1 MSKPSVSGGNF
12 RQSKQSQR
20 IVIANHA
27 ATVREALR
35 WLLDNEHDFDV
46 IGEATNSVETVSCVL
61 SLAPDLVIVDIDL
74 PHVGGYTIARMLKQL
89 PQPPL
94 IALLAITNDGQLQA
108 PPSKITT
115 SHKEA
120 IDYDGIIRQ
129 GADWPSIVTQ
139 IRALLIRQNP
149 EDQQE

>member
-35 WLLDNEHDFDV
+35 WLLDIEHDFDV
-46 IGEATNSVETVSCVL
+46 IGEATNSVETLSRVL
-61 SLAPDLVIVDIDL
+61 ELAPDLVIVDIDL

-94 IALLAITNDGQLQA
+94 VVLLAIINEQA
-108 PPSKITT
+108 DVLPAHTT
-115 SHKEA
+115 TTKL
-120 IDYDGIIRQ
+120 DDYYDGIIRQ
-129 GADWPSIVTQ
+129 GAAWPSIVTQ
-139 IRALLIRQNP
+139 IRALLIRQNS